1 MRYVK
6 LTTLYLIVL
15 FSGFFACT
23 NLKEETKPEFTIIAA
38 RTDGEMSVDG
48 LLNEAVWQWAQTV
61 VLRENRTGAAV
72 ADSAVLTRVKT
83 CYNENIL
90 FIGFICN
97 DPDTWSTFTQRDEH
111 LWKEEVVEVFLDI
124 DRELNT
130 YVEIEVSPA
139 NVLFDSYIVDPVNI
153 DVEATSRFDLP
164 NIKTAVSL
172 NGTLNKRDDR
182 DHQWAVEIAL
192 PFADLVEDVDSII
205 PGKTEWRIN
214 FYRVNADQDKES
226 VGYAWSPTGARFHKP
241 SVFGTLVFEK

>member
-1 MRYVK
+1 
-6 LTTLYLIVL
+6 LIVL

-48 LLNEAVWQWAQTV
+48 LLNEAVWQRAQTV